1 MTVQDAV
8 QGSNRTTLFTNRSLS
23 YKNTFCFPQTIVKFL
38 ISLIQPVSSLLES
51 PGQLWQWIR
60 AIRLE
65 SYETGEEA

>member
-1 MTVQDAV
+1 
-8 QGSNRTTLFTNRSLS
+8 N